1 MQIVGSHEAR
11 TRLPEL
17 LGSVE
22 QAESVTIT
30 RRGVPIAQL
39 VGIDDGDRE
48 DTDTI
53 VARMKRA
60 RAGRPPVS
68 ARKILSARDEGRR
81 P

>member
-1 MQIVGSHEAR
+1 MRVVGSHEAR

-17 LGSVE
+17 LRFVE
-22 QAESVTIT
+22 RGESITIT

-39 VGIDDGDRE
+39 VGIHDGNRE
-48 DTDTI
+48 DTGTI
-53 VARMKRA
+53 IARMKRA

-68 ARKILSARDEGRR
+68 ARQFLSARDEGRR